1 MVVNTN
7 WNTNVNENCE
17 RNEIYKYK
25 KKEDFKMCI
34 DATTNNND
42 LLHCFDDLNED
53 LETSANRW
61 ISILNSN
68 IKKTFK
74 RIWINHTKTS
84 K

>member
-17 RNEIYKYK
+17 RNEIYNYK
-25 KKEDFKMCI
+25 NKEDFKMFI

-53 LETSANRW
+53 LEISANRSFK
-61 ISILNSN
+61 SI
-68 IKKTFK
+68 
-74 RIWINHTKTS
+74 RINH
-84 K
+84 